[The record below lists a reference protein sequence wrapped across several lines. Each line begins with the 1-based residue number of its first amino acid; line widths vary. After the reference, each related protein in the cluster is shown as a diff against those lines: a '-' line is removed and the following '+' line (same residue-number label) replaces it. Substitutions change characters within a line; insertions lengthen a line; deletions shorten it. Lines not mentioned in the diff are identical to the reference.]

1 MYPQAVGTTTF
12 GTAMPQQ
19 AYGTVAPAAAN
30 YVQAGAPQ
38 QVMTAAAPQQIMTM
52 AAPQQVVA
60 AAAPQQVMAAPQQ
73 MMPAPAQVSPITS
86 PRATFGTASYAPGG
100 QQMVQAPRGGS
111 LQFAPGGGS
120 LTVAPAGVPR
130 WNNAPQSPGP
140 SYVPSPQVPMW
151 QNAPAVGGGI
161 PGWGSAPAAPQQQ
174 QPPTTEGIPNPQQIT
189 VQQAQYEKALD
200 RQLAEGLAT
209 LEKERE
215 IEKKMLKFSADKEI
229 ALVSNQVME
238 RLIEQL
244 ALVDEKAV
252 IAELE
257 LKKAAVERKLQLSA
271 QAMNLTLDYEQKFL
285 QVEWT
290 TKRNEFEAKLSR
302 ENSKLQEQINKIEAA
317 AERGN
322 AYAPGG
328 QAVSVAGH
336 GFAGMALP
344 STGAPQG
351 FEGGFQMIPA

>member
-1 MYPQAVGTTTF
+1 
-12 GTAMPQQ
+12 
-19 AYGTVAPAAAN
+19 
-30 YVQAGAPQ
+30 
-38 QVMTAAAPQQIMTM
+38 
-52 AAPQQVVA
+52 
-60 AAAPQQVMAAPQQ
+60 
-73 MMPAPAQVSPITS
+73 
-86 PRATFGTASYAPGG
+86 
-100 QQMVQAPRGGS
+100 
-111 LQFAPGGGS
+111 
-120 LTVAPAGVPR
+120 
-130 WNNAPQSPGP
+130 
-140 SYVPSPQVPMW
+140 
-151 QNAPAVGGGI
+151 
-161 PGWGSAPAAPQQQ
+161 
-174 QPPTTEGIPNPQQIT
+174 
-189 VQQAQYEKALD
+189 
-200 RQLAEGLAT
+200 
-209 LEKERE
+209 
-215 IEKKMLKFSADKEI
+215 
-229 ALVSNQVME
+229 ME

-322 AYAPGG
+322 AYAPGA

-344 STGAPQG
+344 STGAPQV
-351 FEGGFQMIPA
+351 FEGGFQYVPA